1 MLSHVWFGSEDY
13 VCILHRE
20 DSMKKYLK
28 LWLVMTSRITQIAF
42 ASRFGVIFF
51 TFGKIVRF
59 VFFLFFLLLLVGK
72 TKSIAGY
79 TFWEVILLFLTFNM
93 VDIISQFLFREVY
106 RFRSYIVSGSFDYLL
121 TKPVSPLL
129 RSLFGGSDILDLITL
144 FPLVGFLIYTI
155 TKLGTVTITGVLLY
169 ILLLANAL
177 IIMLAFHI
185 FVLGLGVLVTEV
197 DNAIWIFREL
207 TALGRV
213 PIAVYREPLSW
224 VLTFIVPV
232 GIMIT
237 FPVHAALG
245 ILSFQAIIVAFLIS
259 GILFFGSLR
268 FWRYALKQYSSASS

>member
-1 MLSHVWFGSEDY
+1 
-13 VCILHRE
+13 
-20 DSMKKYLK
+20 
-28 LWLVMTSRITQIAF
+28 MTSRITQIAF

-51 TFGKIVRF
+51 TLGKIIRF
-59 VFFLFFLLLLVGK
+59 IFFLLFLVLLVEK
-72 TKSIAGY
+72 TRSVAGY
-79 TFWEVILLFLTFNM
+79 TLWEVILIFLTFNM

-121 TKPVSPLL
+121 TKPISPLL
-129 RSLFGGSDILDLITL
+129 RSLFGGSDVLDLITL
-144 FPLVGFLIYTI
+144 FPLIGFFIYTLSKLDGI
-155 TKLGTVTITGVLLY
+155 TILGVFLYVLL
-169 ILLLANAL
+169 LTNAL

-185 FVLGLGVLVTEV
+185 FVLGLGVLITEV

-207 TALGRV
+207 TALGRI

-259 GILFFGSLR
+259 GILLLGSLY
-268 FWRYALKQYSSASS
+268 FWRYSLKQYASASS

>member
-1 MLSHVWFGSEDY
+1 MLSLVRSGNEDY
-13 VCILHRE
+13 GFIQHRE

-28 LWLVMTSRITQIAF
+28 LWFVMTSRITQIAF
-42 ASRFGVIFF
+42 VSRFGVIFF

-59 VFFLFFLLLLVGK
+59 LFFLFFLVFLVGK
-72 TKSIAGY
+72 TKLVAGY
-79 TFWEVILLFLTFNM
+79 TLWEVILFFLTFNM

-121 TKPVSPLL
+121 TKPISPLL

-144 FPLVGFLIYTI
+144 FPLIGFLIYTLSRLEAI
-155 TKLGTVTITGVLLY
+155 TIIGVFFY
-169 ILLLANAL
+169 ILLLTNAL

-207 TALGRV
+207 TALGRI

-224 VLTFIVPV
+224 VLTFIIPV

-245 ILSFQAIIVAFLIS
+245 VLSFQAIIVAFLIS
-259 GILFFGSLR
+259 GALLFGSLR
-268 FWRYALKQYSSASS
+268 FWRYALRHYTSASS